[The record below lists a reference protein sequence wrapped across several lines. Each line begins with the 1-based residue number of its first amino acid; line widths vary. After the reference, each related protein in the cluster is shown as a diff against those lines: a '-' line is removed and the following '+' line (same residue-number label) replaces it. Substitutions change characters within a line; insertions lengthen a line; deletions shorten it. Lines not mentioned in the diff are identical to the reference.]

1 MAKQKQ
7 KKESNDKI
15 AGRHIEEHYRFNSK
29 RLYLIS
35 KVRYGK
41 PSSKVY
47 YAAFDNEGIDIYEF
61 NKTATPQVVLVEQQ
75 KWGSF
80 SKVTVDHY
88 FSKSVFNFSGNKD
101 WLLIVDL
108 KGKEAE
114 RVIDNFTDIEVH
126 VVPRPAWRK
135 IVGFR
140 SKTNWKMFV
149 ASSIY
154 TYILFLILHG
164 MLPRTVDSS
173 LMGFGIIGVLLS
185 LLGLIVGI
193 IRPAYVLPKVK
204 LKTRKRVLYW
214 YSYLVIVFLSMTVV
228 FVQTDA
234 VPKDT
239 NETVSVAAN
248 TTPNDKVDN
257 EQKEEAEQKAQQ
269 EAAQKAQQ
277 EAAQKAQQEAA
288 QKAQQE
294 AAQKAQQEAAQK
306 AQQEAAQK
314 AQQEAAQKA
323 QQEAEQKAQ
332 QEAAQKAQQEAEQKA
347 QQEAAQKAQ
356 QEAEQKAQQEAAQQA
371 QEQAAREV
379 AATTSSSQN
388 TSASGNNG
396 YVPFQ
401 NDPSDDRQ
409 TNMSC
414 AGQIKG
420 NANSK
425 IYHVPGGQ
433 YYDKTQ
439 DDIVWFCS
447 EADAQAAG
455 YRKSKR

>member
-7 KKESNDKI
+7 KKESNDEI
-15 AGRHIEEHYRFNSK
+15 VGRHIEGHYRFNRK

-35 KVRYGK
+35 QVRYGK

-61 NKTATPQVVLVEQQ
+61 NKNSTPQVILVEQQ
-75 KWGSF
+75 KWASF
-80 SKVTVDHY
+80 SKVIVDHY

-101 WLLIVDL
+101 WILIVDG

-114 RVIDNFTDIEVH
+114 RAIRQFTDIEVL
-126 VVPRPAWRK
+126 VVSRPAWRK
-135 IVGFR
+135 IAGCR

-154 TYILFLILHG
+154 TYIIFLILRG
-164 MLPRTVDSS
+164 MLPGTVDSS
-173 LMGFGIIGVLLS
+173 LMGIGIIGVLLS
-185 LLGLIVGI
+185 LLGLIVGV

-228 FVQTDA
+228 FAQTDA
-234 VPKDT
+234 APKDT
-239 NETVSVAAN
+239 NGTVSVAAN
-248 TTPNDKVDN
+248 TTPNDKVSN
-257 EQKEEAEQKAQQ
+257 EQKEEAERKAQQ
-269 EAAQKAQQ
+269 ED
-277 EAAQKAQQEAA
+277 
-288 QKAQQE
+288 
-294 AAQKAQQEAAQK
+294 
-306 AQQEAAQK
+306 
-314 AQQEAAQKA
+314 
-323 QQEAEQKAQ
+323 EQKAQ

-347 QQEAAQKAQ
+347 QQEDALKAQ
-356 QEAEQKAQQEAAQQA
+356 QEDAQKAQQEAAQQA

-388 TSASGNNG
+388 TSTSGNNG

-439 DDIVWFCS
+439 DDIVWFCT